1 MSEVCVRRCAVTEV
15 GGKEANTS
23 VFAGKEANT
32 SVFVALA
39 WSVGGVQLPK

>member
-23 VFAGKEANT
+23 VF
-32 SVFVALA
+32 VALA